1 MKIIYRILIA
11 TMLASVIY
19 ARSLNTADSI
29 AIVNECQRISVS
41 PIDSIQ
47 IVSDPIMPGCTT
59 YVANSSKYLND
70 SIGNHTFVNLIEVN
84 KNLDRC
90 LKYYHHNVDND
101 SNIHKDGFI
110 VISRWNDK
118 FYNFRYGDESLNFT
132 LVGNVDVQVVSAV
145 LNASVQ
151 NRIGV
156 EEGNYVSN
164 IQSKIKNVRRVFQR
178 TPGTPSVI
186 FMCYQRT
193 YSGVELSI
201 ESRNDSAI
209 VNWEVYFVH

>member
-1 MKIIYRILIA
+1 MLMKIIYRILIA

-84 KNLDRC
+84 KDLDRC
-90 LKYYHHNVDND
+90 LKYYDHKVDTNSNVL
-101 SNIHKDGFI
+101 KEGFI
-110 VISRWNDK
+110 VISRWEDK
-118 FYNFRYGDESLNFT
+118 FYNFRYGDKNLNFT
-132 LVGNVDVQVVSAV
+132 LVGDVDVQV
-145 LNASVQ
+145 
-151 NRIGV
+151 
-156 EEGNYVSN
+156 VSN

-178 TPGTPSVI
+178 TSGSASVI
-186 FMCYQRT
+186 FMCYQSSD
-193 YSGVELSI
+193 SGVELSI
-201 ESRNDSAI
+201 EPRNDSAI